1 MDRDLHEPQPFDPAQ
16 SVAPHLPP
24 DVSGEPGV
32 VLLVAASAAREH
44 EWAERAA
51 VSLASGWAEHGR
63 RILLADFALAR
74 PGLHRALEAENG
86 EGVSDVFLFG
96 SSVQRVAC
104 PVRDGRFLFVP
115 AGTATARPDVVATSD
130 RWHSIVEGCA
140 RARAMLVVFLPSDL
154 PGGEALL
161 ERANHVVLLTES
173 TDMGAALSPAVAEG
187 LGERLRAVLVPPDGV
202 EGTFEP
208 AEEAAPELAEEA
220 LTVAD
225 AEEPFELPE
234 PAPPEVEARD
244 EPDAAASD
252 VAGPRESLEP
262 AQEEEPFGALE
273 LEDRTSD
280 PGDRSASADDLDPF
294 PDLGPTPEA
303 LASGGL
309 ETDVQEGVEPA
320 PEFDLSGFDRTLEDQ
335 HEEAGAP
342 ARPSDAGN
350 AAEEPLVFTLGPDL
364 ADTAVPEAEP
374 LPTAPPM
381 PAAASNGERELP
393 RWRLP
398 SLDEES
404 RAPGGAVSPPPFGT
418 RADTLRPPP
427 LTQARVPSRTAPR
440 PRESHTRVLLLL
452 LLLVLVAAAA
462 AAWYGLVEIP
472 WLSPWLRTLAAE
484 PGPTVPKGFAVA
496 RIVSRG
502 SLSA

>member
-24 DVSGEPGV
+24 DPSGAPGV

-51 VSLASGWAEHGR
+51 VSLVSGWAEHGR
-63 RILLADFALAR
+63 RILLADFALAG

-86 EGVSDVFLFG
+86 EGVSDAFLFG
-96 SSVQRVAC
+96 SSVQRVAR
-104 PVRDGRFLFVP
+104 PVQDGRFLFVP

-161 ERANHVVLLTES
+161 ERANHVVLLT
-173 TDMGAALSPAVAEG
+173 DMGAVLSPALAEG

-220 LTVAD
+220 PTVAD
-225 AEEPFELPE
+225 TEEPFEL
-234 PAPPEVEARD
+234 PEVEARD

-252 VAGPRESLEP
+252 FAGPREPPEQ

-273 LEDRTSD
+273 LDDRTSD

-303 LASGGL
+303 LAPGGL

-320 PEFDLSGFDRTLEDQ
+320 PEFDRTLEDV

-342 ARPSDAGN
+342 AARPSDAGT

-364 ADTAVPEAEP
+364 ADTAVREAEP
-374 LPTAPPM
+374 LLATPPM
-381 PAAASNGERELP
+381 PAAASRGER
-393 RWRLP
+393 
-398 SLDEES
+398 S
-404 RAPGGAVSPPPFGT
+404 GAVSPSPFGT
-418 RADTLRPPP
+418 RADTPRPPP
-427 LTQARVPSRTAPR
+427 RTQARALSRTAPR

-462 AAWYGLVEIP
+462 AAWYGLVEIT

-484 PGPTVPKGFAVA
+484 PGPTVSEGFAVA
-496 RIVSRG
+496 RIVSEG
-502 SLSA
+502 SLST